1 MEIERE
7 TIVEAVVAL
16 VGVGVFIAIAAA
28 AGTMSNGG
36 TSLSDTGAMTLVG
49 GMIAFVVVMSA
60 IGFYLSTRE

>member
-36 TSLSDTGAMTLVG
+36 TGLTESGALTLVG
-49 GMIAFVVVMSA
+49 GMIAFVVVMSG
-60 IGFYLSTRE
+60 IGFYLSSRE